1 MRLRYLPLL
10 LLATA
15 CSAHTLTTIKTD
27 LVPFIPQGSRSGE
40 TNTSGTQ
47 YVPSQAGQAI
57 QLNLGDALKVLE
69 GARIKIRVKLEN
81 TSSVDNTVSVVARIA
96 PVSDSSNIFDG
107 GNNTDCQTN
116 DCLLGQGSLTL
127 PAGSNNAD
135 TIEIDVP
142 ITPTANPS
150 ALALLKS
157 GQFRI
162 GLSLQVSGS
171 LRYTLEQGQL
181 TVQARLFQ
189 LLNR

>member
-1 MRLRYLPLL
+1 MRLRYLPLVL
-10 LLATA
+10 LLSA

-40 TNTSGTQ
+40 TNTPGTQ

-127 PAGSNNAD
+127 PAGSNNA
-135 TIEIDVP
+135 IEIDVP
-142 ITPTANPS
+142 ITPTANLS

>member
-1 MRLRYLPLL
+1 MMRLRYLPLVL
-10 LLATA
+10 LLSA

-40 TNTSGTQ
+40 TNTPGTQ

-127 PAGSNNAD
+127 PAGSNNA
-135 TIEIDVP
+135 IEIDVP
-142 ITPTANPS
+142 ITPTANLS